1 MKQKRFIS
9 LLLCLQFAVLLLFG
23 GFLHQKYTALLYRV
37 EALYTLMQNGKAEV
51 DIALCDLPVFA
62 PLQTIGV
69 EAAHQRAVTFM
80 GFGKQIF
87 SHVDY
92 DTIQSPAAYK
102 FHARVDG
109 GELLVAICQGS
120 GQVLRAENQRE
131 VRRSHL
137 TAEEG
142 LEAAADALT
151 RGGYD
156 DMELTHFETE
166 ANRVI
171 AAFSPLC
178 EREPQIEIIIG
189 LDNGRVMGLFT
200 KIDEA

>member
-9 LLLCLQFAVLLLFG
+9 LLLCLQFAVLILLG
-23 GFLHQKYTALLYRV
+23 GFLHQRYTTLLDRV
-37 EALYTLMQNGKAEV
+37 ETLYVLMENTKTQA

-87 SHVDY
+87 SHVEY
-92 DTIQSPAAYK
+92 DMHPLAAYK

-109 GELLVAICQGS
+109 GDLLVKVCQES
-120 GQVLRAENQRE
+120 GQVLHAENKRE
-131 VRRSHL
+131 VQRSHL
-137 TAEEG
+137 TKEEG
-142 LEAAADALT
+142 LDAAASALA

-156 DMELTHFETE
+156 EMELAHFQTD

-171 AAFSPLC
+171 ATFSSVC
-178 EREPQIEIIIG
+178 ETESQVEIVIG

-200 KIDEA
+200 TSDEA